1 MFIAGGTLDLQFIR
15 STTIH
20 YKHVPAAVVSTR
32 KRTGVPFR
40 RIRHLTPVIT
50 PTRAH

>member
-1 MFIAGGTLDLQFIR
+1 MFAGGTLDQFIR

-20 YKHVPAAVVSTR
+20 YKHVPAALVSTR

-40 RIRHLTPVIT
+40 RIR
-50 PTRAH
+50 R